1 MMLVKNTC
9 SSCGKKA
16 LKVGCG
22 IRDKDGTVW
31 CYQIERRRD
40 ADKECVFKEGNR
52 K

>member
-1 MMLVKNTC
+1 MSLVKTPC
-9 SSCGKKA
+9 SSCGKKV

-22 IRDKDGTVW
+22 TRDKDGTVW
-31 CYQIERRRD
+31 CHLTERRRD